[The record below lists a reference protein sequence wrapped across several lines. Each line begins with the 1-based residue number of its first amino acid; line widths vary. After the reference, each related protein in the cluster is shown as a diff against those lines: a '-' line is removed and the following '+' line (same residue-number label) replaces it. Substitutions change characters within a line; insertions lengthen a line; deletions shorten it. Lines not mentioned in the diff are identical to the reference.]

1 MFVIHLRP
9 ILLAACLFICATVTA
24 QDWYAVTDPLDAD
37 EPVARISSPGDSAD
51 IVVADV
57 TEPVAILGQATDS
70 HYSYDAAGRLAQIRH
85 QKADGS
91 ALAQYSY
98 QRDAK
103 GRLTRATEE
112 TGGQSTNKS
121 WEYDADGKLTQ
132 ESISAAGITRT
143 CRYAYDSVGNR
154 VEKDCDGQKTRYV
167 YNQLD
172 QLTEEQTTTD
182 KTTYRWDGRGNL
194 IEKQTP
200 AQTIRYEWSSDN
212 RLLKASD
219 GSTSIR
225 YGYDALGRRI
235 SRTREAGG
243 QKQETQWI
251 LDTARPY
258 SEIVLE
264 RSRQNGGAWQ
274 ETRYTHTPDG
284 VGQLISEQRQGKT
297 LHVYEDGQGSAR
309 LITDESGQIIETL
322 DFDAFGNEEAGNPQ
336 ESRHRYT
343 GESYD
348 SATGLYHLRARDY
361 DPKTGRFIS
370 MDEHPG
376 SQSIP
381 LTLNKYL
388 YGNADPVNHI
398 DPGGDFGLTD
408 FGAAMN
414 SMSSLATIAV
424 RTLSIYNKVSTAVDM
439 IQFAMSIKDLVGG
452 IVDAKDLFEKI
463 KKDPYTGGACY
474 RGKSYCVNMADALEQ
489 FAWNT
494 PRAVA
499 IATPDWGIKM
509 ANPAF
514 KVNKFIIFMSVFN
527 APVASMDMPTGLKV
541 RFKGEKVPVVLQF
554 GNRIKA
560 PGGFLGIGLDG
571 SKKSRRSMYRMDHHP
586 AELMHGGSAGM
597 KGNELAY
604 WIDGN
609 YHHHVYK
616 FGGGQ

>member
-1 MFVIHLRP
+1 MLLRF
-9 ILLAACLFICATVTA
+9 LLFSACLLISATVTA

-112 TGGQSTNKS
+112 TGGQTTNKS

-132 ESISAAGITRT
+132 ESISAAGTTRT
-143 CRYAYDSVGNR
+143 CRYSHDSTGNR
-154 VEKDCDGQKTRYV
+154 TEKDCDGQKTRYA
-167 YNQLD
+167 YNSLD
-172 QLTEEQTTTD
+172 QLTEEQTATGP

-194 IEKQTP
+194 IEKSTP
-200 AQTIRYEWSSDN
+200 AATIRYEWSSDN

-235 SRTREAGG
+235 SRTQETGG

-388 YGNADPVNHI
+388 YGNADPVNHMDPGGNIFISITMPSFGNIWRFSFEAGRALSIIDKLDIALTKLQLLVSIMRAIDHLDGPEWRRAYHNAKNDSGFLAAMSNFDSALADLASNSGKIFMGIMAESNNPIKQFVSNQKNSLLIYGSTPEVGTPWPGSTRI
-398 DPGGDFGLTD
+398 DPGTI
-408 FGAAMN
+408 
-414 SMSSLATIAV
+414 SLSKSQ
-424 RTLSIYNKVSTAVDM
+424 R
-439 IQFAMSIKDLVGG
+439 
-452 IVDAKDLFEKI
+452 KI
-463 KKDPYTGGACY
+463 KLELGKGSNQ
-474 RGKSYCVNMADALEQ
+474 RGRMLGVGHTHKLFRSY
-489 FAWNT
+489 
-494 PRAVA
+494 
-499 IATPDWGIKM
+499 
-509 ANPAF
+509 
-514 KVNKFIIFMSVFN
+514 
-527 APVASMDMPTGLKV
+527 SM
-541 RFKGEKVPVVLQF
+541 VP
-554 GNRIKA
+554 
-560 PGGFLGIGLDG
+560 
-571 SKKSRRSMYRMDHHP
+571 SR
-586 AELMHGGSAGM
+586 
-597 KGNELAY
+597 LA
-604 WIDGN
+604 
-609 YHHHVYK
+609 
-616 FGGGQ
+616 

>member
-1 MFVIHLRP
+1 MNELINDVQW
-9 ILLAACLFICATVTA
+9 LACVLLFICAICDANDDLGAYTA
-24 QDWYAVTDPLDAD
+24 
-37 EPVARISSPGDSAD
+37 
-51 IVVADV
+51 
-57 TEPVAILGQATDS
+57 
-70 HYSYDAAGRLAQIRH
+70 
-85 QKADGS
+85 
-91 ALAQYSY
+91 
-98 QRDAK
+98 
-103 GRLTRATEE
+103 
-112 TGGQSTNKS
+112 
-121 WEYDADGKLTQ
+121 
-132 ESISAAGITRT
+132 
-143 CRYAYDSVGNR
+143 CRYSYDSVGNR
-154 VEKDCDGQKTRYV
+154 VEKDCDGQKTRYA
-167 YNQLD
+167 YNSLD
-172 QLTEEQTTTD
+172 QLTEEQTATGP

-194 IEKQTP
+194 LEKSTP

-235 SRTREAGG
+235 SRTQETSG

-388 YGNADPVNHI
+388 YGNADPVNHV
-398 DPGGDFGLTD
+398 DPSGNFSLVMSMPSFNLNMALPT
-408 FGAAMN
+408 AAY
-414 SMSSLATIAV
+414 AT
-424 RTLSIYNKVSTAVDM
+424 SI
-439 IQFAMSIKDLVGG
+439 LVGG
-452 IVDAKDLFEKI
+452 AVIADPRNRKFSVWDAIVAMQVRALGDFYKKKMPAEDHHTIPIYLCGNVDQELSTIDWRSHKLIHWGLGAIWVKI
-463 KKDPYTGGACY
+463 
-474 RGKSYCVNMADALEQ
+474 
-489 FAWNT
+489 
-494 PRAVA
+494 A
-499 IATPDWGIKM
+499 IAEEAADQVIPLGRRRKDEVMRFAETETGRTVI
-509 ANPAF
+509 ANL
-514 KVNKFIIFMSVFN
+514 I
-527 APVASMDMPTGLKV
+527 G
-541 RFKGEKVPVVLQF
+541 QF
-554 GNRIKA
+554 YQFSG
-560 PGGFLGIGLDG
+560 
-571 SKKSRRSMYRMDHHP
+571 Y
-586 AELMHGGSAGM
+586 GM
-597 KGNELAY
+597 KGTPPIREIFDMEKMPYIKGKTSLP
-604 WIDGN
+604 GC
-609 YHHHVYK
+609 K
-616 FGGGQ
+616 RP

>member
-1 MFVIHLRP
+1 MNELINDMRW
-9 ILLAACLFICATVTA
+9 LACALLFICAICDANDDLGAYTA
-24 QDWYAVTDPLDAD
+24 C
-37 EPVARISSPGDSAD
+37 R
-51 IVVADV
+51 
-57 TEPVAILGQATDS
+57 
-70 HYSYDAAGRLAQIRH
+70 YSYD
-85 QKADGS
+85 
-91 ALAQYSY
+91 
-98 QRDAK
+98 
-103 GRLTRATEE
+103 
-112 TGGQSTNKS
+112 ST
-121 WEYDADGKLTQ
+121 
-132 ESISAAGITRT
+132 
-143 CRYAYDSVGNR
+143 GNR
-154 VEKDCDGQKTRYV
+154 TEKDCDGQKTRYA
-167 YNQLD
+167 YNSLD
-172 QLTEEQTTTD
+172 QLTEEQTATGP

-194 IEKQTP
+194 LEKSTP

-235 SRTREAGG
+235 SRTRETGG

-322 DFDAFGNEEAGNPQ
+322 DFDAFGNESNPDPA
-336 ESRHRYT
+336 SPTRHRYT

-398 DPGGDFGLTD
+398 DPSGNMSLGDIGAGLNIQGILGTSAFRSVSQKALDIARKSKTFDIYDYVMWPLHFYMFAESKTLRMGIRYDIGNNIGWGGMLNFRSNPFGEID
-408 FGAAMN
+408 GGFIEAQAAQ
-414 SMSSLATIAV
+414 
-424 RTLSIYNKVSTAVDM
+424 R
-439 IQFAMSIKDLVGG
+439 KDL
-452 IVDAKDLFEKI
+452 
-463 KKDPYTGGACY
+463 
-474 RGKSYCVNMADALEQ
+474 RGKSIRIAKHTLGQWLTWHVLVVGSEQ
-489 FAWNT
+489 ITCKLDKPYSFNPMRGTNCLSWTMGASAK
-494 PRAVA
+494 AVA
-499 IATPDWGIKM
+499 I
-509 ANPAF
+509 
-514 KVNKFIIFMSVFN
+514 
-527 APVASMDMPTGLKV
+527 
-541 RFKGEKVPVVLQF
+541 
-554 GNRIKA
+554 
-560 PGGFLGIGLDG
+560 
-571 SKKSRRSMYRMDHHP
+571 SRLP
-586 AELMHGGSAGM
+586 L
-597 KGNELAY
+597 
-604 WIDGN
+604 
-609 YHHHVYK
+609 
-616 FGGGQ
+616 

>member
-1 MFVIHLRP
+1 MHKKSLRAY
-9 ILLAACLFICATVTA
+9 LLALMAFCVPIWPSLHLACAKEEFG
-24 QDWYAVTDPLDAD
+24 
-37 EPVARISSPGDSAD
+37 PGVSQ
-51 IVVADV
+51 
-57 TEPVAILGQATDS
+57 T
-70 HYSYDAAGRLAQIRH
+70 
-85 QKADGS
+85 
-91 ALAQYSY
+91 
-98 QRDAK
+98 
-103 GRLTRATEE
+103 
-112 TGGQSTNKS
+112 TNKS

-132 ESISAAGITRT
+132 ESISAAGTTRT
-143 CRYAYDSVGNR
+143 CRYSYDSTGNR
-154 VEKDCDGQKTRYV
+154 TEKDCDGQKTRYA
-167 YNQLD
+167 YNSLD
-172 QLTEEQTTTD
+172 QLTEEQTATGP

-194 IEKQTP
+194 LEKSTP
-200 AQTIRYEWSSDN
+200 SATIRYEWSSDN

-235 SRTREAGG
+235 SRTQEAGG

-284 VGQLISEQRQGKT
+284 VGQLISEQRQGQT

-388 YGNADPVNHI
+388 YSNADPVNHV
-398 DPGGDFGLTD
+398 DPGGNIFT
-408 FGAAMN
+408 
-414 SMSSLATIAV
+414 
-424 RTLSIYNKVSTAVDM
+424 
-439 IQFAMSIKDLVGG
+439 
-452 IVDAKDLFEKI
+452 
-463 KKDPYTGGACY
+463 
-474 RGKSYCVNMADALEQ
+474 
-489 FAWNT
+489 
-494 PRAVA
+494 VA
-499 IATPDWGIKM
+499 IAMPNVVNLRSQQIIVSDSQVYR
-509 ANPAF
+509 ANEVLRRLA
-514 KVNKFIIFMSVFN
+514 VGSVKQ
-527 APVASMDMPTGLKV
+527 LKAL
-541 RFKGEKVPVVLQF
+541 R
-554 GNRIKA
+554 KA
-560 PGGFLGIGLDG
+560 
-571 SKKSRRSMYRMDHHP
+571 
-586 AELMHGGSAGM
+586 
-597 KGNELAY
+597 
-604 WIDGN
+604 
-609 YHHHVYK
+609 
-616 FGGGQ
+616 